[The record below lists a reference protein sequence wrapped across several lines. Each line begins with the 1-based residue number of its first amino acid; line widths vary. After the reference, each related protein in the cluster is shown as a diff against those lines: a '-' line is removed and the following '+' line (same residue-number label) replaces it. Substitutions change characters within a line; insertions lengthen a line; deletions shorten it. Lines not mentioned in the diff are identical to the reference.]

1 MFPTDVIAQE
11 RIADRL
17 RESES
22 ERLGRRSAEAKA
34 FVRRAKVRAALN
46 LAVGTFALQGA
57 SGSFVPPDANCSVR
71 HPHDAL

>member
-22 ERLGRRSAEAKA
+22 ERLGRRL
-34 FVRRAKVRAALN
+34 RHRG
-46 LAVGTFALQGA
+46 LAIQ
-57 SGSFVPPDANCSVR
+57 PRQRPN
-71 HPHDAL
+71 

>member
-17 RESES
+17 RESER

-34 FVRRAKVRAALN
+34 FVQPRGTEPRRWHVRPCKAQADRPFRLMPS
-46 LAVGTFALQGA
+46 GPSGA
-57 SGSFVPPDANCSVR
+57 PSPG
-71 HPHDAL
+71 

>member
-17 RESES
+17 RESER

-34 FVRRAKVRAALN
+34 FVQRAKVHAALN
-46 LAVGTFALQGA
+46 LVVGTFALA
-57 SGSFVPPDANCSVR
+57 RRKRIVR
-71 HPHDAL
+71 SA

>member
-1 MFPTDVIAQE
+1 MFPTDVIAQQ

-22 ERLGRRSAEAKA
+22 ERLGRRAAEAKA

-46 LAVGTFALQGA
+46 LVVGTFALA
-57 SGSFVPPDANCSVR
+57 RRKRVVR
-71 HPHDAL
+71 SA